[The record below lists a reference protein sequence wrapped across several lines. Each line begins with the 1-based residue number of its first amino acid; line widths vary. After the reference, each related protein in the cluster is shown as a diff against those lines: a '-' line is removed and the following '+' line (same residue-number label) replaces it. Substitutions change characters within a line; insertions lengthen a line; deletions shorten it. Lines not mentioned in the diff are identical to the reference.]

1 MRYVGVWLVRVLEA
15 MEVFVEMGVK
25 LERLTVE
32 VETVDVE
39 MSTAWNDYCGL
50 CATKRS
56 CGVARQVCSG
66 VDSVACYLVYS
77 KADCLCV
84 AEGTMMVKTMGRW
97 SQH

>member
-1 MRYVGVWLVRVLEA
+1 MRVLEA

-32 VETVDVE
+32 VETVDVG
-39 MSTAWNDYCGL
+39 MSMAWNDYCGL